1 MTERALDTAAAL
13 EQRGIS
19 VGVLHVP
26 TIKPFDSEAVARFAA
41 GVEHLVTAE
50 NHVVQ
55 GGLATL
61 VAEALFDAGLSK
73 PLTRIGLPDRFI
85 ECGAVP
91 TLQARYGIS
100 LEAMIERIGALA
112 SQHQ

>member
-1 MTERALDTAAAL
+1 MTERALDTAEAL
-13 EQRGIS
+13 GARGIS

-26 TIKPFDSEAVARFAA
+26 TIKPFDGEAVARFAD
-41 GVEHLVTAE
+41 GVQHLVTAE

-61 VAEALFDAGLSK
+61 VAEALFDAGRVK

-85 ECGAVP
+85 ECGSVP
-91 TLQARYGIS
+91 TLQAQYGIS
-100 LEAMIERIGALA
+100 LDAMIDTIGVLA
-112 SQHQ
+112 S